1 MTSISN
7 FIMTLRIRRF
17 TLKLKKFF
25 NTLVGKRALNKETAQ
40 KRLAKMRQ
48 ISLSGFGER
57 LRAFDRFGNELKELK
72 KSGKRISKG
81 DYIKNFKI
89 LDDLIA
95 SGRAL
100 QHNLEADMRHKRA
113 KEISGQLKELKKR
126 RRAVL
131 EEAKSSYHDL

>member
-1 MTSISN
+1 MA
-7 FIMTLRIRRF
+7 LRIRRF

-25 NTLVGKRALNKETAQ
+25 NTLVGKGALNKETAQ

-100 QHNLEADMRHKRA
+100 QHNLEADMRHKTA
-113 KEISGQLKELKKR
+113 KEISGQLQELIKR